1 MTEQDHILVVEDEPI
16 TREQLVSY
24 FEDEGFKVSSTG
36 SGDEVMQ
43 IIKDSDITLL
53 LLDIKLPGKDG
64 LTLTREIRASSDLGI
79 ILVTSKQEQIDRIL
93 GLESGADDYVTKPFD
108 PRELLSRARNLI
120 RRVHIQQ
127 SQRKKNHI
135 CKFEGWTLDLNK
147 RELTS
152 PEGTQEQLSAGEYQ
166 LLLAFME
173 KAGEVMNRDQLMN
186 RIRNREWF
194 PDDRYID
201 VLVGQLRKKLGER
214 AATAKIIATIHGT
227 GYLFTPEVV

>member
-1 MTEQDHILVVEDEPI
+1 MAEQEHILVVEDEPI

-24 FEDEGFKVSSTG
+24 FNEEGFKVSSTG
-36 SGDEVMQ
+36 NGDEVVGL
-43 IIKDSDITLL
+43 ITDTNVILV

-64 LTLTREIRASSDLGI
+64 LTLTREIRAHSDIGI

-127 SQRKKNHI
+127 RQRRKNHI
-135 CKFEGWTLDLNK
+135 RKFAGWTLDLNK

-152 PEGTQEQLSAGEYQ
+152 AEGEASQLSAGEYQ
-166 LLLAFME
+166 LLLVVH
-173 KAGEVMNRDQLMN
+173 GEGRRSDEP
-186 RIRNREWF
+186 R
-194 PDDRYID
+194 PDHEPHPQPR
-201 VLVGQLRKKLGER
+201 
-214 AATAKIIATIHGT
+214 
-227 GYLFTPEVV
+227 VVPR

>member
-1 MTEQDHILVVEDEPI
+1 MAEQDHILIVEDEPI

-24 FEDEGFKVSSTG
+24 FEEEGFKVSSTG
-36 SGDEVMQ
+36 QGDEVQRLMEEN
-43 IIKDSDITLL
+43 DVTLV

-64 LTLTREIRASSDLGI
+64 LTLTREIRTQSDVGV

-108 PRELLSRARNLI
+108 PRELLSRARNLL

-127 SQRKKNHI
+127 SQRRKNHI
-135 CKFEGWTLDLNK
+135 RKFDGWTLDLNK
-147 RELTS
+147 RELQA
-152 PEGTQEQLSAGEYQ
+152 PDGDMKQLSAGEYQ

-214 AATAKIIATIHGT
+214 AANAKIIATIHGT
-227 GYLFTPEVV
+227 GYLFTPEVA

>member
-1 MTEQDHILVVEDEPI
+1 MAEQDHILVVEDEPI

-24 FEDEGFKVSSTG
+24 FTDEGFKVSSTG
-36 SGDEVMQ
+36 NGDEVVGLVNDTNV
-43 IIKDSDITLL
+43 ILV

-64 LTLTREIRASSDLGI
+64 LTLTREIRAHSDIGI

-127 SQRKKNHI
+127 RQRKKNHI
-135 CKFEGWTLDLNK
+135 RKFAGWTLDLNK

-152 PEGTQEQLSAGEYQ
+152 PDGEANQLSAGEYQ
-166 LLLAFME
+166 LLLSFME
-173 KAGEVMNRDQLMN
+173 KAGEVMN

-214 AATAKIIATIHGT
+214 AATAKIITTIHGT